1 MDALLLVFSLLSPVL
16 FAWLLSASVRLSH
29 VRHEVSDTWFT
40 LDRALRDRHD
50 ALDSV
55 RRISRRN
62 ALDAALGIG
71 ALAEAQDA
79 AKVAID
85 GASFAEIVAAEKRLD
100 ERVDALKGLVGYH
113 ITTRDTVDLA
123 DLVAC
128 LDLMNAAI
136 SRATSA
142 YNLAVDNNNH
152 LAQTRS
158 LSWLAA
164 CAGQSRAFAFRPQ
177 VAISGQFDDFQ
188 LVA

>member
-29 VRHEVSDTWFT
+29 LRHEVSDAWFT

-62 ALDAALGIG
+62 ALDAALGIA
-71 ALAEAQDA
+71 ALAEAQA
-79 AKVAID
+79 HARAAID
-85 GASFAEIVAAEKRLD
+85 GAAFGDIVAAEKRLD
-100 ERVDALKGLVGYH
+100 DRVAALKGLVGYH
-113 ITTRDTVDLA
+113 ITTRDTIDLA

-136 SRATSA
+136 ARATAA
-142 YNLAVDNNNH
+142 YNVAVDNNNH

-164 CAGQSRAFAFRPQ
+164 FSGQSRAFAFR
-177 VAISGQFDDFQ
+177 AHGGYNGTFDDYQ
-188 LVA
+188 LIA